1 MNRPLIV
8 CVGIDMSDASR
19 VAVRQALQLMDGH
32 GGELHMISVVNRTDD
47 ASNDFAALS
56 RELEDAIAELKPF
69 ADSVVGPSAAVHVRL
84 HARVG
89 KPAVVI
95 HQLAVDYDADLIVV
109 GEHSRVGI
117 ERWLL
122 GSVAE
127 ELVRIAH
134 CPVFIAKTRDFANIP
149 KTPRLGEMPAESAE
163 LHRSQ
168 VHNNTVRPVE
178 RSSHISGLL

>member
-8 CVGIDMSDASR
+8 CVGVDMSDTSR
-19 VAVRQALQLMDGH
+19 VAVRQALQLMEAR

-47 ASNDFAALS
+47 ASRDFDVLATGLDTVIS
-56 RELEDAIAELKPF
+56 DLKSF
-69 ADSVVGPSAAVHVRL
+69 ADSTVEAAATVHVRL

-109 GEHSRVGI
+109 GDHSRVGL

-127 ELVRIAH
+127 ELVHIAH

-163 LHRSQ
+163 LHRAQ